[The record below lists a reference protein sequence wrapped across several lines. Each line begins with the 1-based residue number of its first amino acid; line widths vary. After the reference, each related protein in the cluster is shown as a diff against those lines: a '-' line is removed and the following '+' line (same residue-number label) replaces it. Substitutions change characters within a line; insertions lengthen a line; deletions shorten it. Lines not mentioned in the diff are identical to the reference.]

1 MSVGLVLVSHSRRLA
16 EGVVELLSQLA
27 GGEVAIVV
35 AAGAEGAGLGTD
47 ALAVERAIEQ
57 ACGEDGG
64 SAVILVDLGSAVLAA
79 DTARELLPPRFAER
93 VRIADAPFVEGS
105 VAAVVEAGLG
115 SSLEEVVAAA
125 ESAREARKL

>member
-16 EGVVELLSQLA
+16 DGIVELLNQLA
-27 GGEVAIVV
+27 GDEVSIVV
-35 AAGAEGAGLGTD
+35 AAGTEDGGLGTD
-47 ALAVERAIEQ
+47 ALAVERAIE
-57 ACGEDGG
+57 ATCGEVGG

-79 DTARELLPPRFAER
+79 DTARELLPARFAER